1 MMDFLELITDSV
13 NLFDIFV
20 LIVLVYNVIQ
30 CFVKGF
36 SLSLILFMK
45 WVLTTIITIIL
56 DPKFQPVV
64 SQYIESDFIN
74 NIGLGIAIF
83 ILTIFITILIGKTLR
98 KKVTWTG
105 VV

>member
-1 MMDFLELITDSV
+1 MMDFLEHITDSV

-20 LIVLVYNVIQ
+20 LIVLMYNVIQ

-56 DPKFQPVV
+56 SSKISTCSKSIYRIRF
-64 SQYIESDFIN
+64 Y
-74 NIGLGIAIF
+74 
-83 ILTIFITILIGKTLR
+83 
-98 KKVTWTG
+98 
-105 VV
+105 